1 MRFWRV
7 LTVSDAQMNFLL
19 KSLMQKVEGIQSAA
33 VVSREGLTV
42 TSILDAN
49 VQAMHIAA
57 MSAIIMSTCERI
69 LVELNKG
76 ELDVCIIQG
85 SAGKFVVMEA
95 GQDYIIVT
103 VLKDDARMDM
113 AFVEMRKTSRQI
125 ADLTKS

>member
-1 MRFWRV
+1 M
-7 LTVSDAQMNFLL
+7 SDAQMNFLL
-19 KSLMQKVEGIQSAA
+19 KSLMQKVDGIQSAA
-33 VVSREGLTV
+33 IVSREGLTV
-42 TSILDAN
+42 TSILDSN

-103 VLKDDARMDM
+103 VLRDDARMDIT
-113 AFVEMRKTSRQI
+113 FTEMRKTSRQI
-125 ADLTKS
+125 ADLTKT

>member
-1 MRFWRV
+1 VQSRRV

-76 ELDVCIIQG
+76 ELDVCIVQG

-103 VLKDDARMDM
+103 VLKDDARMDL

-125 ADLTKS
+125 ADLTKR

>member
-1 MRFWRV
+1 MQSRRV

-76 ELDVCIIQG
+76 ELDVCIVQG

-103 VLKDDARMDM
+103 VLKDDARMDL

-125 ADLTKS
+125 ADLTKR

>member
-1 MRFWRV
+1 M
-7 LTVSDAQMNFLL
+7 SDAQMNFLL